1 MSNNGKMILSAAL
14 MHGLGNQRGAW
25 RIRKGDPTDYLS
37 PDFYADLARTAEAG
51 KLHVL
56 FLAETMTYQLTNGTA
71 PSGAMDTVAT
81 LAYMAAVTSRIG
93 LVGTSTTTYNQPYD
107 LARRFATLDHLSRGR
122 VGWNSV
128 TGAESMTADMYGT
141 VPHPPADER
150 YRRADEFI
158 DVVAALWNSW
168 EADAMV
174 GDKDAGIFADTDKV
188 HEINHVG
195 KYFAVRGPMPFMR
208 SRQGRPV
215 IFHAG
220 SSPEGR
226 AQASR
231 VADVVFTAQHTIE
244 GAREFRTDIRNR
256 AAAWG
261 RDPDLVKVLPGM
273 HVIMG
278 RTMDE
283 AEDRKAAS
291 DEALPI
297 EQKLRSMAQRTG
309 FTVDFLR
316 ERLDEPFPVDELIP
330 DADLKFGT
338 GWRRSTVELAVK
350 EQLTVRQLLSKA
362 PSAHHH
368 IVGNAAMVADAME
381 ERLEAGAADGF
392 TMMIDVLPEGMHD
405 LVELLVPELQR
416 RGLHQKE
423 YGHATL
429 RSALGIGEA
438 RPLPKVPGSFA
449 AADLPHGP
457 SPHRLS

>member
-1 MSNNGKMILSAAL
+1 MSNSGKMILSAAL
-14 MHGLGNQRGAW
+14 MHGLGNQGGAW
-25 RIRKGDPTDYLS
+25 RMRKGDATDYLT
-37 PDFYADLARTAEAG
+37 PEFYADLARMAEAG

-56 FLAETMTYQLTNGTA
+56 FLAETMTYQLTNGKG

-81 LAYMAAVTSRIG
+81 LAYMAAVTSQIG

-128 TGAESMTADMYGT
+128 TGAESATADMFGT
-141 VPHPPADER
+141 LAHPPAEER
-150 YRRADEFI
+150 YKRADEFI
-158 DVVAALWNSW
+158 DVVAALWESW
-168 EADAMV
+168 EPDAMV
-174 GDKDAGIFADTDKV
+174 GDKESGVFADTSKV

-195 KYFAVRGPMPFMR
+195 QYFSVRGPMPFMG

-231 VADVVFTAQHTIE
+231 AADVVFTAQHTIE
-244 GAREFRTDIRNR
+244 GAREFRMDIRNR

-261 RDPDLVKVLPGM
+261 RDPDSVKVLPGM
-273 HVIMG
+273 NVILG
-278 RTMDE
+278 RTMEE
-283 AEDRKAAS
+283 AEDKKAIS

-309 FTVDFLR
+309 FTVEFLR
-316 ERLDEPFPVDELIP
+316 ERLDEPFPVDQLIP
-330 DADLKFGT
+330 DDQLKFGT

-368 IVGNAAMVADAME
+368 IVGTAAMVADAMQ

-405 LVELLVPELQR
+405 IVELLVPELQR
-416 RGLHQKE
+416 RGMLHTDYE
-423 YGHATL
+423 HTTL
-429 RSALGIGEA
+429 RETLGLGHPM
-438 RPLPKVPGSFA
+438 PLPKAS
-449 AADLPHGP
+449 
-457 SPHRLS
+457 